1 MSSIFRMVAVAASLA
16 LLAGC
21 AYRLDGKVVDGFGGA
36 TVGRSDDA
44 DARKG
49 GIGGA
54 SIELIRDSGTM
65 NRTVA
70 ARAMSGSD
78 GRFTL
83 DVQGFGAGW
92 MEERW
97 LLRVRRNGCE
107 NVESELSLP
116 GSTSGR
122 LLIVTMARGRSA
134 PFRDPES
141 GSSLMDEA
149 RQYER
154 SATGGRP

>member
-1 MSSIFRMVAVAASLA
+1 MSWIARIVACALA
-16 LLAGC
+16 LSAPAGC
-21 AYRLDGKVVDGFGGA
+21 AYRLDGKVVDGFGSA
-36 TVGRSDDA
+36 TVGRNDDA
-44 DARKG
+44 DARRG

-54 SIELIRDSGTM
+54 TVELVRDAGTM
-65 NRTVA
+65 NRSIA
-70 ARAMSGSD
+70 ARATSGSD

-97 LLRVRRNGCE
+97 QVRVRRNGCE

-116 GSTSGR
+116 SSTSGR

-134 PFRDPES
+134 PFRDPDTA
-141 GSSLMDEA
+141 GSLIDEA

-154 SATGGRP
+154 SPTGDRP

>member
-1 MSSIFRMVAVAASLA
+1 MARMARFMACLAAIA
-16 LLAGC
+16 LGGC
-21 AYRLDGKVVDGFGGA
+21 AYRLDGKVVDGFGSA
-36 TVGRSDDA
+36 TVGRADDA

-54 SIELIRDSGTM
+54 SVELIRDSGTM

-70 ARAMSGSD
+70 ARAVSGPD

-97 LLRVRRNGCE
+97 MLRVRRSGCE
-107 NVESELSLP
+107 NVESEVTLP
-116 GSTSGR
+116 PSTSGR
-122 LLIVTMARGRSA
+122 LLIVTMARGKST
-134 PFRDPES
+134 PFRDPENA
-141 GSSLMDEA
+141 GSIMDEA
-149 RQYER
+149 RRYER
-154 SATGGRP
+154 SATGERP